1 MLRIYAVVL
10 DVLRGLRPV
19 VTQIETHD
27 RDLGRQLRRAATSV
41 ALNMQEGS
49 GSSGGTRRERYRN
62 ALGSARETGRAPWR
76 NGTALRARWG
86 RATTADGVARRRIIV
101 ADESIVGA
109 VLRSLAFAA
118 VTGVVL
124 ASSVAAAAPTGRLI
138 YSRASDVDSCPDEE
152 TLRHA
157 VAARVG
163 YDPFFAWARRTVVV
177 NVVRRRQ
184 EFVAT
189 VNLIDEQS
197 IAHGAREL
205 RTGGECREL
214 LDAVA
219 LAIAIAIDP
228 QILAHPPESSAPVPP
243 PPPPSTVIAAPPP
256 VAAPPASPV
265 ERGPSPP
272 PSAAPTAFEASIGL
286 VASSGDAP
294 NMAAGLSAGGAVRWA
309 PVSVGLEGRVDAPAT
324 ESATGGGQVSSQ
336 LVVVAVVPCRSFG
349 PFAACAVV
357 QGGAMRAWSNGVPDR
372 RTAWTESWEV
382 GGRAGVFVPV
392 ATNLFLRV
400 RTDILGNLH
409 RASLELRGTGVW
421 PAAPVTSCIGVD
433 AVLRFR

>member
-1 MLRIYAVVL
+1 VER
-10 DVLRGLRPV
+10 RS
-19 VTQIETHD
+19 
-27 RDLGRQLRRAATSV
+27 RAAQRGTGAERSTPTP
-41 ALNMQEGS
+41 GS
-49 GSSGGTRRERYRN
+49 RQRR
-62 ALGSARETGRAPWR
+62 
-76 NGTALRARWG
+76 
-86 RATTADGVARRRIIV
+86 
-101 ADESIVGA
+101 IVGA
-109 VLRSLAFAA
+109 VLRSLAFATVA
-118 VTGVVL
+118 GLLL
-124 ASSVAAAAPTGRLI
+124 APSVATAAPTARLV

-157 VAARVG
+157 VVVRVG

-189 VNLIDEQS
+189 TDLIDEQG

-205 RTGGECREL
+205 RTGGDCREL

-228 QILAHPPESSAPVPP
+228 QILVHPQESSAPAPP
-243 PPPPSTVIAAPPP
+243 PPPPSAVIVVVPRP
-256 VAAPPASPV
+256 VAAPPASPA
-265 ERGPSPP
+265 ERGPLPP
-272 PSAAPTAFEASIGL
+272 LPSTAPAAFEASIGL

-309 PVSVGLEGRVDAPAT
+309 PLSVGLEGRVDAPAT

-336 LVVVAVVPCRSFG
+336 RVVAAVVPCASFG

-382 GGRAGVFVPV
+382 GGRVGVFVPV
-392 ATNLFLRV
+392 AANLFLRV

-409 RASLELRGTGVW
+409 RASLELRGTSVW
-421 PAAPVTSCIGVD
+421 LAAPVTSCLGVD